1 MSRPFLL
8 AVLLACAPF
17 ALPVQAAA
25 PAAAPAAGAAASPIA
40 AFTDGLE
47 GLRGRFVQRVF
58 DARGNQR
65 EESSGSIALAAP
77 RQFRWEYEQPFPQ
90 LIVAD
95 GDHVWIY
102 DPDLEQVTVK
112 VQSHEEQQSP
122 LAVLIDPGQ
131 LERQFEVANAGTEDG
146 LEWVELT
153 PRTEDDAG
161 VQQARLGF
169 RGELLVRMHLEDALG
184 QQTVIEF
191 SDWRRNPG
199 FAADTFSFKVPAG
212 VDVVGETR
220 ESAEVTPL
228 GE

>member
-1 MSRPFLL
+1 MSRFLLL
-8 AVLLACAPF
+8 AVLLVAAPF
-17 ALPVQAAA
+17 ATLAQATA
-25 PAAAPAAGAAASPIA
+25 PAAPAAGAAALPID
-40 AFTDGLE
+40 AFTRGLE

-65 EESSGSIALAAP
+65 EESSGSVALSAP

-131 LERQFEVANAGTEDG
+131 LERQFEVTDAGNEDG
-146 LEWVELT
+146 LRWVELK
-153 PRTEDDAG
+153 PRTEDDTG
-161 VQQARLGF
+161 MQSARLGF
-169 RGELLVRMHLEDALG
+169 RSDQLVRMHLQDALG

-199 FAADTFSFKVPAG
+199 FAADTFTFKVPTG
-212 VDVVGETR
+212 VDLVGETR
-220 ESAEVTPL
+220 PPAEVTPL
-228 GE
+228 AD